1 MNQSPAFPSTPP
13 AKKSNKKG
21 IVIGVVV
28 LALCGSCFV
37 LASLAAAGYYYF
49 QNNNAGIG
57 NILDPL
63 VQPAQ
68 PNEVKAGEE
77 IRCETQGFAFKTI
90 PNYKSLEAKPCG
102 EDLSVSLVSNDID
115 FGGPNY
121 VMGEGPEIILS
132 GWALTSTSDPSF
144 ENFVKR
150 GNDDMKLRYNAAVSG
165 ESQVSVAGLMGKAYD
180 YDYDLP
186 GAGAMKARV
195 INVEVSPKQ
204 FFFILCRSTTGKW
217 DKMLA
222 DFEAVA
228 NSITF
233 FEPKPK

>member
-1 MNQSPAFPSTPP
+1 
-13 AKKSNKKG
+13 
-21 IVIGVVV
+21 
-28 LALCGSCFV
+28 
-37 LASLAAAGYYYF
+37 
-49 QNNNAGIG
+49 
-57 NILDPL
+57 
-63 VQPAQ
+63 
-68 PNEVKAGEE
+68 
-77 IRCETQGFAFKTI
+77 
-90 PNYKSLEAKPCG
+90 
-102 EDLSVSLVSNDID
+102 
-115 FGGPNY
+115 
-121 VMGEGPEIILS
+121 
-132 GWALTSTSDPSF
+132 
-144 ENFVKR
+144 
-150 GNDDMKLRYNAAVSG
+150 MKLRYNAAVSG